1 MFQIDVDDLAEV
13 LRAHLDHR
21 DALDDTCVVHED
33 VNLTHL
39 LVDLLHESLHSV
51 LVRHV
56 TDIALHVLD
65 AGLLIVG
72 QTASEEL
79 LINVVKDDC
88 LDACSHESLGDVETD
103 TIGCASDPGVLS
115 FQ

>member
-1 MFQIDVDDLAEV
+1 MMP
-13 LRAHLDHR
+13 
-21 DALDDTCVVHED
+21 ALFTEGFHG
-33 VNLTHL
+33 
-39 LVDLLHESLHSV
+39 V

-56 TDIALHVLD
+56 THIALHVLD
-65 AGLLIVG
+65 TSLLIVG

-88 LDACSHESLGDVETD
+88 LDASSHESLGDVETD
-103 TIGCASDPGVLS
+103 TIGCASYPGVLS